1 MKPIIIIIFFI
12 LSTIANSSFAM
23 FKLSNFYGLQR
34 TGQDSFT
41 LTNLIDASNVIHITK
56 DLLVSVSFNSVKDN
70 INNLE
75 ISSSANSDYKLIVF
89 GSMTHSTH
97 NFKNKFNIVTMY
109 KKEINYSNNNN
120 NDGNF
125 YTIEND
131 VLSQIGSVNKI
142 KVSTIQN
149 SDGKSI
155 KLENTSKLLVQGN
168 IKENKLCLIDVY
180 SELN

>member
-1 MKPIIIIIFFI
+1 MKIILILLFISII
-12 LSTIANSSFAM
+12 LNSSFAM

-34 TGQDSFT
+34 TSEDSYI
-41 LTNLIDASNVIHITK
+41 LTNLNNPLNVIHISK
-56 DLLVSVSFNSVKDN
+56 DLLVSVSFDSIKEN

-75 ISSSANSDYKLIVF
+75 ISLKNNHDYKLIVF

-97 NFKNKFNIVTMY
+97 NFNNKFNIVTMY
-109 KKEINYSNNNN
+109 KKETNN
-120 NDGNF
+120 NDNNGYF
-125 YTIEND
+125 YTIDNNI
-131 VLSQIGSVNKI
+131 LSQIGSIDKI

-155 KLENTSKLLVQGN
+155 KLDNTSNLLLQGN
-168 IKENKLCLIDVY
+168 LENDKLSLINVY

>member
-1 MKPIIIIIFFI
+1 MKPIIIITFFI

-41 LTNLIDASNVIHITK
+41 LTNLIDSSNVIHITK
-56 DLLVSVSFNSVKDN
+56 DLLVSVSLNNVKDN

-75 ISSSANSDYKLIVF
+75 ISSLANNDYKLIVF

-97 NFKNKFNIVTMY
+97 NFNNKFNIVTMY
-109 KKEINYSNNNN
+109 KKEINYSNNN

-131 VLSQIGSVNKI
+131 VLSQIGSLNKI

-155 KLENTSKLLVQGN
+155 KLENTSKLLLQGN
-168 IKENKLCLIDVY
+168 IKDNKLCLIDVY